1 MYAYNCTDMD
11 GMNCSHLTTVII
23 FVMVGV
29 LEHPKTGFIS
39 DVGIIVGFFPTVLLT
54 RRAFVV
60 DR

>member
-39 DVGIIVGFFPTVLLT
+39 DVGIIVGFFFHS
-54 RRAFVV
+54 FV
-60 DR
+60 DKKGLCSR